1 MSLSMPYSN
10 LTFILPSPQL
20 RLTMSLTVIF
30 MEMTNET
37 HFLLPVMTAVV
48 VARLTAD
55 ACMDSL
61 YHNLMQLKYLPY
73 LPDEIHT
80 KECLELHS
88 AKDVMSTPAVTVPLF
103 GPVLEIARVM
113 LASTHS
119 AFPVVEPGQKG
130 EVFKG
135 VILRNHVYSIL
146 AREELFVDPPVG
158 VTFTSSASLSL
169 SRSTAAPAP
178 AGSGGGG
185 GSSTSSSSSSSSRYK
200 KAPFNREHSLIMN
213 EVNRKKYGGVLGPE
227 LMSNLDDRLPP
238 RSTSPTPSS
247 LPPSSD
253 ADTSNREA
261 LISRLMSSPES
272 HNKWVNLSP

>member
-1 MSLSMPYSN
+1 
-10 LTFILPSPQL
+10 
-20 RLTMSLTVIF
+20 MSLTVIF

-73 LPDEIHT
+73 LPDELHT

-169 SRSTAAPAP
+169 SRSTAAPA
-178 AGSGGGG
+178 GSGGGG
-185 GSSTSSSSSSSSRYK
+185 GSSSSSSSYK
-200 KAPFNREHSLIMN
+200 KAPFNREYSLKMN
-213 EVNRKKYGGVLGPE
+213 EANRKKYGGVLGPE

-253 ADTSNREA
+253 ADISNREA
-261 LISRLMSSPES
+261 LILRLMSSPES